1 MMDIGAHVKVQRVAH
16 IGRRSQ
22 TYGYKQGKIVAYY
35 EYGNYYLVNF
45 GKYRGCYRPD
55 ELIEVK
61 K

>member
-1 MMDIGAHVKVQRVAH
+1 MMDIGTHVKVQMVAH
-16 IGRRSQ
+16 IGRRAK
-22 TYGYKQGKIVAYY
+22 TYGYRYGKIVAYY